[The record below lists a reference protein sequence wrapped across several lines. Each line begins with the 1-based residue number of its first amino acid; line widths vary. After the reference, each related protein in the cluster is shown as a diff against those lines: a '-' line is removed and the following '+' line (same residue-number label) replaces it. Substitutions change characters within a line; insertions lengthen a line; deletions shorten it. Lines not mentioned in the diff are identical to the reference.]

1 MIALL
6 RTEIVKQSRRTRTY
20 VALGLMAAIPIIITF
35 ALWANPPS
43 NLGGGD
49 GPGDGFF
56 YFATHSTGLLLPAA
70 ILLVMSRFLLIGV
83 AALFAGDAI
92 ASEASWGNLR
102 ALLMRPI
109 KRGRLLGTK
118 IVIAVALTC
127 LATLIIVVTA
137 LIAGWIAFGWH
148 PLDLNSLRTLAFV
161 RRDIPPNQSVA
172 TLLGHLVVGSL
183 YVTWSLAAVVAFGFM
198 ISTMSD
204 SPAGA
209 AAAAFGLYVTSA
221 ILDNITAIGSIR
233 NVFPTHYSDAW
244 TDLFL
249 HNHATADMLRGT
261 LLQIPYI
268 IVFCGVAAWWFRRKD
283 IMS

>member
-6 RTEIVKQSRRTRTY
+6 RTEVVKQARRTRTY
-20 VALGLMAAIPIIITF
+20 VALGLMALIPIIITF
-35 ALWANPPS
+35 ALWANPP
-43 NLGGGD
+43 NDLGRGE

-56 YFATHSTGLLLPAA
+56 FLTTHTSGLLLPAA
-70 ILLVMSRFLLIGV
+70 ILLVMSRFLLIAI

-102 ALLMRPI
+102 ALLTRPI
-109 KRGRLLGTK
+109 RRGRLLTAK
-118 IVIAVALTC
+118 ITIAVALTC

-137 LIAGWIAFGWH
+137 LVAGGIAFGWH
-148 PLDLNSLRTLAFV
+148 ALDLRPLF
-161 RRDIPPNQSVA
+161 PYQSVGA
-172 TLLGHLVVGSL
+172 LLGHLLVASL

-204 SPAGA
+204 APAGA

-221 ILDNITAIGSIR
+221 ILDTISAIGSIR

-249 HNHATADMLRGT
+249 RNHASADMLRGA
-261 LLQIPYI
+261 LIQIPYVV
-268 IVFCGVAAWWFRRKD
+268 VFCGVAAWWFRRKD

>member
-1 MIALL
+1 MMALL
-6 RTEIVKQSRRTRTY
+6 RTEIVKQSRRPRTY
-20 VALGLMAAIPIIITF
+20 VALGLMAAIPIIITI
-35 ALWANPPS
+35 ALWANPPTG
-43 NLGGGD
+43 LDREGGGAD
-49 GPGDGFF
+49 SFF
-56 YFATHSTGLLLPAA
+56 FLTTHNSGLLLPAA
-70 ILLVMSRFLLIGV
+70 ILLVMSRFLLIAI

-109 KRGRLLGTK
+109 GRGRLLGTK
-118 IVIAVALTC
+118 IVIAVGLTC

-137 LIAGWIAFGWH
+137 LVAGWIAFGWH
-148 PLDLNSLRTLAFV
+148 ALDIKGFPAFIQV
-161 RRDIPPNQSVA
+161 PPYQSVG
-172 TLLGHLVVGSL
+172 TLIGHLVVAAL
-183 YVTWSLAAVVAFGFM
+183 YVTWSLAAVVAFGLM

-221 ILDNITAIGSIR
+221 ILDNISAIGPIR

-249 HNHATADMLRGT
+249 HNHASADMLRGV
-261 LLQIPYI
+261 LVQIPYV
-268 IVFCGVAAWWFRRKD
+268 IVLSGVALWWFRRKD

>member
-1 MIALL
+1 MALL

-35 ALWANPPS
+35 ALWANPPD
-43 NLGGGD
+43 NFGGGN

-56 YFATHSTGLLLPAA
+56 YFAAHGTGLLLPAA

-118 IVIAVALTC
+118 ILIAVALTC
-127 LATLIIVVTA
+127 LATFIIVVTG
-137 LIAGWIAFGWH
+137 LIAGGIAFGWH
-148 PLDLNSLRTLAFV
+148 ALDVGPLAFV
-161 RRDIPPNQSVA
+161 RGAPPYQSVGV
-172 TLLGHLVVGSL
+172 LLGHLALGSL

-221 ILDNITAIGSIR
+221 ILDNIDAIGSIR

-249 HNHATADMLRGT
+249 HDHLSADMLRGT

-268 IVFCGVAAWWFRRKD
+268 IVFCGIAAWYFRRKD

>member
-20 VALGLMAAIPIIITF
+20 VALGLMAAIPIIITI

-43 NLGGGD
+43 DFGGPGGGGGGGGGD
-49 GPGDGFF
+49 GLF
-56 YFATHSTGLLLPAA
+56 YLSSHTSGLLLPAA
-70 ILLVMSRFLLIGV
+70 ILLVMSRFLLIGI

-109 KRGRLLGTK
+109 KRGRLLATK
-118 IVIAVALTC
+118 IVIAVGLTC
-127 LATLIIVVTA
+127 LATLIIVVTG
-137 LIAGWIAFGWH
+137 LIAGWFAFGWH
-148 PLDLNSLRTLAFV
+148 ALDLTG
-161 RRDIPPNQSVA
+161 IPFAHVPYQSVP
-172 TLLGHLVVGSL
+172 TLIGHLALGAL
-183 YVTWSLAAVVAFGFM
+183 YVTWGLAAVVAFGFM

-221 ILDNITAIGSIR
+221 ILDNIDAIGSIR

-249 HNHATADMLRGT
+249 RNHASADMLRGT
-261 LLQIPYI
+261 LLQIPYV
-268 IVFCGVAAWWFRRKD
+268 IVFCGIAAWYFRRKD